1 MKRQNGFFSVSRA
14 CFVALPVIILTACA
28 GGTLDGK
35 EHNHETTLA
44 ADLVT
49 AGVVSEKNYSLEE
62 MPVPLQEIV
71 MSDMTTQAGNRTI
84 RILLVMTEG
93 EYTTEAY
100 EASAG
105 GVYPE
110 NFRGSYELRTL
121 TEQGDQIDCLVLTDE
136 SGEHEFNF
144 GGEFALAL
152 EDYNQDGCPDFT
164 LGTWGSSSMGI
175 YYLYTV
181 TESGKIEQA
190 YPDGIA
196 GTGFAFS
203 KALEQTAEPGF
214 AVSLYNQADGSSN
227 RIVYAW
233 EENPEEFSGSYVPVE
248 ESALPQSGSFVSIG
262 ERLKAGTARIV
273 SFGELET
280 LQKDSGAVLLGELP
294 ERECSIYGYA
304 GPENEYQGIWIQDK
318 EGQLHAFESV
328 PYTSPQLEPPEFWWY
343 EEQDIL
349 EAAFHTLT
357 GTALS
362 ADQLFLF
369 IHSEDGRLEL
379 MEFTKEECE
388 KHLRERLTY
397 EIEEE
402 ADRATFFDYGREI
415 AAVSLEGLDGNIQDV
430 VYTDF
435 VRYRI
440 NGEVMMTFKPG
451 FMLDGMATPQY
462 SESPD
467 WGMEAELWIIRT
479 DSGEEPV
486 TIEIG
491 DIRQANS
498 NNNINPQTVPSQ
510 EEPEE
515 PTQESIPNTEK
526 SLSSDGQE
534 MKRIAEEF
542 ATAYFNKD
550 TDSIQSFLSDPF
562 EWDIEVYAGTGTIS
576 EVSLKGL
583 TDIGEKENGSVQT
596 VSAEYIDSN
605 LGDSYH
611 YLTLEF
617 IKQENEWKIQFYG
630 IDG

>member
-1 MKRQNGFFSVSRA
+1 MKILEGIVPVDRDAEEMNQEVENDEEAERFFSVSRA

-121 TEQGDQIDCLVLTDE
+121 TEQGDPIDSLVLTDE

-181 TESGKIEQA
+181 TESGKINQA

-196 GTGFAFS
+196 DTGFAFS

-248 ESALPQSGSFVSIG
+248 ESALPQSG
-262 ERLKAGTARIV
+262 A
-273 SFGELET
+273 
-280 LQKDSGAVLLGELP
+280 
-294 ERECSIYGYA
+294 
-304 GPENEYQGIWIQDK
+304 
-318 EGQLHAFESV
+318 
-328 PYTSPQLEPPEFWWY
+328 
-343 EEQDIL
+343 
-349 EAAFHTLT
+349 
-357 GTALS
+357 
-362 ADQLFLF
+362 
-369 IHSEDGRLEL
+369 
-379 MEFTKEECE
+379 
-388 KHLRERLTY
+388 
-397 EIEEE
+397 
-402 ADRATFFDYGREI
+402 
-415 AAVSLEGLDGNIQDV
+415 
-430 VYTDF
+430 
-435 VRYRI
+435 
-440 NGEVMMTFKPG
+440 
-451 FMLDGMATPQY
+451 
-462 SESPD
+462 
-467 WGMEAELWIIRT
+467 
-479 DSGEEPV
+479 
-486 TIEIG
+486 
-491 DIRQANS
+491 
-498 NNNINPQTVPSQ
+498 
-510 EEPEE
+510 
-515 PTQESIPNTEK
+515 
-526 SLSSDGQE
+526 
-534 MKRIAEEF
+534 
-542 ATAYFNKD
+542 
-550 TDSIQSFLSDPF
+550 
-562 EWDIEVYAGTGTIS
+562 
-576 EVSLKGL
+576 
-583 TDIGEKENGSVQT
+583 
-596 VSAEYIDSN
+596 
-605 LGDSYH
+605 SYP
-611 YLTLEF
+611 
-617 IKQENEWKIQFYG
+617 
-630 IDG
+630 